1 MIWNALE
8 KYRDAGLLVLRCGIG
23 FGFIYYHGWGKIT
36 GGPER
41 WEGLGGAMSRLGI
54 DFWPTFW
61 GFMMSFA
68 ESVGALMIVAGF
80 FFRPFCALLGFG
92 MFVAWLGHVVSGNGN
107 PGHTFKNFFAL
118 LGMML
123 IGPGKYSVD
132 RWLEDRRAS
141 RSSEAHESPE
151 SSE

>member
-1 MIWNALE
+1 MIWRAME
-8 KYRDAGLLVLRCGIG
+8 RYTDAGLLVLRFGFG
-23 FGFIYYHGWGKIT
+23 FGFIYYHGWDKIT

-41 WEGLGGAMSRLGI
+41 WKGLGGAMSRLGV
-54 DFWPTFW
+54 DFWPMFW

-80 FFRPFCALLGFG
+80 IFRPICALLGFG

-107 PGHTFKNFFAL
+107 PAHAFKNFFVL
-118 LGMML
+118 MGMML

-132 RWLEDRRAS
+132 RWLEER
-141 RSSEAHESPE
+141 RSSKSFE
-151 SSE
+151 